1 MAGEK
6 SIMYDPILGQFRRK
20 DKGGGGSEFDP
31 NGIYPGLTAGGLIAR
46 EEDAIIDLRT
56 SFIFRSAGGN
66 ESISNGAAKISQIYG
81 NVVDG
86 KPFKAVA
93 FKAVGFNAF
102 NPGNVLDK
110 TIREDGTIVAD
121 TEHKMAYV
129 HVIAGQVGSK
139 RNNGY
144 IISSKDSALLLV
156 NRVAFVASN
165 PTEATSATVL
175 NATAI
180 SASRSAYIPPTD
192 GWLLIDC
199 YNAQLADMC
208 VHLAWSYDP
217 QNWLEYSESVLELPT
232 VHDWGMGKAGSVM
245 DEINFLEQKSIMRVN
260 RALLSELNWS
270 EHRTAGESAYSDS
283 GLTTEAGEVIAV
295 TEDSITVGEYTYK
308 RDSDYDTENA
318 FAWERNEMFVYTA
331 NEHPTSPQYS
341 YSTSDV
347 QDDIKASTANVS
359 ADGIPS
365 SYTLVVNATG
375 VLTLYTG
382 STQIHPA
389 TDLASIYA
397 YYEIAHEVVREETT
411 ESIYQVNDFGTEE
424 FVGTETAPTYATFF
438 YLPNLYDSI
447 RQTIN
452 NDSNMRSYTVPFG
465 TTSVMGQ
472 DVNVEAP
479 LVITKIVAF
488 NVASLRVTT
497 GDYVQTPITL
507 TNGQATV
514 QIPVALDALV
524 TWEIT
529 RINANQNASVGVRYE
544 F

>member
-20 DKGGGGSEFDP
+20 DKSGDGSEFDP

-129 HVIAGQVGSK
+129 HVIAGQVGSG

-180 SASRSAYIPPTD
+180 SSSRSAYIPPTD

-217 QNWLEYSESVLELPT
+217 QNWKEYHESVIELPT
-232 VHDWGMGKAGSVM
+232 VHEWGMGKAGSVI
-245 DEINFLEQKSIMRVN
+245 DEIDFLNQSVTIRVE
-260 RALLSELNWS
+260 RALLSGLTWTEQ
-270 EHRTAGESAYSDS
+270 RTAGDNAYSDDALS
-283 GLTTEAGEVIAV
+283 TVLGEILAA
-295 TEDSITVGEYTYK
+295 TDNDITIGETIYT
-308 RDSDYDTENA
+308 RDSEHDTA
-318 FAWERNEMFVYTA
+318 SAYAWTNESVTVYTA
-331 NEHPTSPQYS
+331 SATPSAPTYA
-341 YSTSDV
+341 YSTTGLQSS
-347 QDDIKASTANVS
+347 IKASTANLSAYGLSSDYYIVVA
-359 ADGIPS
+359 ADG
-365 SYTLVVNATG
+365 TLTISTG
-375 VLTLYTG
+375 T
-382 STQIHPA
+382 TQIVPA
-389 TDLASIYA
+389 TEFDGIYVYYELASEIIRPETLNPIYD
-397 YYEIAHEVVREETT
+397 VD
-411 ESIYQVNDFGTEE
+411 DFGTEE
-424 FVGTETAPTYATFF
+424 FIGTAVAPTYATFF
-438 YLPNLYDSI
+438 YMPNLYDGI
-447 RQTIN
+447 RQMLN
-452 NDSNMRSYTVPFG
+452 NDQNMRSYTVPFG
-465 TTSVMGQ
+465 TSSVMAQ

-479 LVITKIVAF
+479 IIITKVMTY
-488 NVASLRVTT
+488 NVATLRITT
-497 GDYVQTPITL
+497 GSYVQTLIPL
-507 TNGQATV
+507 TDGAATV
-514 QIPVALDALV
+514 AIPVALDALV

-529 RINANQNASVGVRYE
+529 RITNNENASIGVRYE